1 MILAIAVALGCH
13 AVTGDRIT
21 GKDLAAASAVFSSV
35 APDAVIGATPI
46 PGVRRILRPEELL
59 RLARANHI
67 EIPPPAPEICFE
79 RATHL
84 LSIDL
89 LLPILKKALNLDA
102 AKIEIDDF
110 SRLPVPDGDL
120 EFTRSGLGAE
130 GYWRGRAAYSDHR
143 SVPVWAKV
151 RVTTEQTWVEAA
163 APIPPSGVIAADELV
178 MRTGPRFPFGPSPI
192 ASIDAALGKKT
203 ARAIRP
209 GEPIFSNMLIS
220 PHDVERGE
228 KVDVEVSVGQA
239 LITFAAVAE
248 TSGRIGETVLLRNPE
263 NDRYF
268 QARIESKGKVSIHK

>member
-13 AVTGDRIT
+13 AVTGDQIT
-21 GKDLAAASAVFSSV
+21 GKDLAAANAGFSSV

-46 PGVRRILRPEELL
+46 PGVRRVLHPEELL
-59 RLARANHI
+59 RLARAHHI
-67 EIPPPAPEICFE
+67 DLPSPVSEMCFE

-89 LLPILKKALNLDA
+89 LLPILHKALGLEN

-120 EFTRSGLGAE
+120 EFTRAGLSAN

-143 SVPVWAKV
+143 SVPIWAKV
-151 RVTTEQTWVEAA
+151 RVTTEQSWVEAGTA
-163 APIPPSGVIAADELV
+163 IPPSRVIAADQLIL
-178 MRTGPRFPFGPSPI
+178 RTGPRFPFGPSPI
-192 ASIDAALGKKT
+192 ASIDAAIGKKT
-203 ARAIRP
+203 SRAIRP
-209 GEPIFSNMLIS
+209 GEPIFSNMLIA

-228 KVDVEVSVGQA
+228 KVDVEVSVGEA

-248 TSGRIGETVLLRNPE
+248 TAGRIGETVLLRNPE

-268 QARIESKGKVSIHK
+268 QARIESRGKVSIRK